1 MYTRCPSCRA
11 EICFQVPDNA
21 ANLPDGYKHKIKCP
35 NCGVKIAVRLPNR
48 DAIAAPQPT
57 FMPQNPNAFPAEP
70 VHTAPV
76 DTAPVDE
83 KAAKRQARAAAA
95 ANRKSGRSRNV
106 MIFIFAALLLVCSL
120 LGHFFA
126 DQGGATME
134 DIMGDIM
141 GETGS
146 SEELTAG
153 DFLSALSAFD
163 GVGMLEDI
171 AGDQMTAEYIKA
183 IFEENVADGLV
194 TVLPIIFFLGTLLTA
209 ALALVIIFFLG
220 TLLTAALALVG
231 FIVKKYPRLLHLILA
246 LGLLAVSA
254 CILFQPFLLS
264 NAGELELD
272 LAQYFMETVI
282 GDMNFLLLAPAAIGV
297 LHTLFALIFLKSLK
311 KKQA

>member
-76 DTAPVDE
+76 ETAPVDE

-171 AGDQMTAEYIKA
+171 AGDEMTAEYIKA

-209 ALALVIIFFLG
+209 ALALV
-220 TLLTAALALVG
+220 G
-231 FIVKKYPRLLHLILA
+231 FIVKKYPRLVHLILA

-254 CILFQPFLLS
+254 CILFQPFLFS
-264 NAGELELD
+264 YAGELELD

-282 GDMNFLLLAPAAIGV
+282 GDMNFLLLVPAAIGV

>member
-76 DTAPVDE
+76 ETAPVDE

-171 AGDQMTAEYIKA
+171 AGDEMTAEYIKA

-209 ALALVIIFFLG
+209 ALALV
-220 TLLTAALALVG
+220 G
-231 FIVKKYPRLLHLILA
+231 FIVKKYPRLVHLILA

-254 CILFQPFLLS
+254 CILFQPFLFS
-264 NAGELELD
+264 YAGELELD

-282 GDMNFLLLAPAAIGV
+282 GDMNFLLFVPAAIGV

>member
-76 DTAPVDE
+76 EAAPADE

-171 AGDQMTAEYIKA
+171 AGDEMTAEYIKA
-183 IFEENVADGLV
+183 VFEENVADGLV

-209 ALALVIIFFLG
+209 ALALV
-220 TLLTAALALVG
+220 G
-231 FIVKKYPRLLHLILA
+231 FIAKKYPRLLHLILA

-254 CILFQPFLLS
+254 CILFQPFLFS
-264 NAGELELD
+264 YAGELELD

>member
-76 DTAPVDE
+76 EAAPADE

-171 AGDQMTAEYIKA
+171 AGDEMTAEYIKA

-209 ALALVIIFFLG
+209 ALALV
-220 TLLTAALALVG
+220 G
-231 FIVKKYPRLLHLILA
+231 FIAKKYPRLIHLILA

-254 CILFQPFLLS
+254 CILFQPFLFS
-264 NAGELELD
+264 YAGELELD

>member
-70 VHTAPV
+70 VYTAPV
-76 DTAPVDE
+76 AAAPVDE

-171 AGDQMTAEYIKA
+171 AGDEMTAEYIKA
-183 IFEENVADGLV
+183 VFEENVADGLV

-209 ALALVIIFFLG
+209 ALALV
-220 TLLTAALALVG
+220 G
-231 FIVKKYPRLLHLILA
+231 FIVKKYPRLVHLILA

-254 CILFQPFLLS
+254 CILFQPFLFS
-264 NAGELELD
+264 YAGELELD

-297 LHTLFALIFLKSLK
+297 LHVLFSLIFLKSLK

>member
-76 DTAPVDE
+76 ETAPVDE

-134 DIMGDIM
+134 DIMG
-141 GETGS
+141 ETGS

-163 GVGMLEDI
+163 GVGMLEGI
-171 AGDQMTAEYIKA
+171 AGDEMTAEYIKA

-209 ALALVIIFFLG
+209 ALALI
-220 TLLTAALALVG
+220 G

-254 CILFQPFLLS
+254 CILFQPFLFS
-264 NAGELELD
+264 YAGELELD

>member
-76 DTAPVDE
+76 ETAPVDE

-171 AGDQMTAEYIKA
+171 AGDEMTAEYIKA
-183 IFEENVADGLV
+183 VFEENVADGLV

-209 ALALVIIFFLG
+209 ALALV
-220 TLLTAALALVG
+220 G
-231 FIVKKYPRLLHLILA
+231 FIVKKYPRLIHLILA

-254 CILFQPFLLS
+254 CILFQPFLFS
-264 NAGELELD
+264 YAGELELD

>member
-171 AGDQMTAEYIKA
+171 AGDEMTAEYIKA

-209 ALALVIIFFLG
+209 ALALV
-220 TLLTAALALVG
+220 G
-231 FIVKKYPRLLHLILA
+231 FIAKKYPRLIHLILA

-254 CILFQPFLLS
+254 CILFQPFLFS
-264 NAGELELD
+264 YAGELELD

>member
-70 VHTAPV
+70 VYTAPV
-76 DTAPVDE
+76 AAAPVDE

-171 AGDQMTAEYIKA
+171 AGDEMTAEYIKA
-183 IFEENVADGLV
+183 VFEENVADGLV

-209 ALALVIIFFLG
+209 ALALV
-220 TLLTAALALVG
+220 G
-231 FIVKKYPRLLHLILA
+231 FIVKKYPRLVHLILA

-254 CILFQPFLLS
+254 CILFQPFLFS
-264 NAGELELD
+264 YAGELELD

>member
-76 DTAPVDE
+76 EAAPADE

-171 AGDQMTAEYIKA
+171 AGDEMTAEYIKA
-183 IFEENVADGLV
+183 VFEENVADGLV

-209 ALALVIIFFLG
+209 ALALV
-220 TLLTAALALVG
+220 G
-231 FIVKKYPRLLHLILA
+231 FIVKKYPRLVHLILA

-254 CILFQPFLLS
+254 CILFQPFLFS
-264 NAGELELD
+264 YAGELELD

>member
-1 MYTRCPSCRA
+1 MHTRCPSCRA

-76 DTAPVDE
+76 ETAPVDE

-171 AGDQMTAEYIKA
+171 AGDEMTAEYIKA

-209 ALALVIIFFLG
+209 ALALV
-220 TLLTAALALVG
+220 G
-231 FIVKKYPRLLHLILA
+231 FIVKKYPRLVHLILA

-254 CILFQPFLLS
+254 CILFQPFLFS
-264 NAGELELD
+264 YAGELELD

-297 LHTLFALIFLKSLK
+297 LHVLFSLIFLKSLK

>member
-76 DTAPVDE
+76 ETAPVDE

-106 MIFIFAALLLVCSL
+106 MIFIFAALLLVCSV
-120 LGHFFA
+120 LGYFFA

-134 DIMGDIM
+134 DIM

-171 AGDQMTAEYIKA
+171 AGDEMTAEYIKA
-183 IFEENVADGLV
+183 VFEENVADGLV
-194 TVLPIIFFLGTLLTA
+194 TVLP
-209 ALALVIIFFLG
+209 IIFFLG

-254 CILFQPFLLS
+254 CILFQPFLFS
-264 NAGELELD
+264 YAGELGLD

-282 GDMNFLLLAPAAIGV
+282 GDMNFLLLAPVAIGV
-297 LHTLFALIFLKSLK
+297 LHVLFSLIFLKSLK

>member
-11 EICFQVPDNA
+11 EICFQVPENA

-76 DTAPVDE
+76 ETAPVDE

-134 DIMGDIM
+134 DIMG
-141 GETGS
+141 ETGS

-171 AGDQMTAEYIKA
+171 AGDEMTAEYIKA

-209 ALALVIIFFLG
+209 ALALV
-220 TLLTAALALVG
+220 G
-231 FIVKKYPRLLHLILA
+231 FIVKKYPRLVHLILA

-254 CILFQPFLLS
+254 CILFQPFLFS
-264 NAGELELD
+264 YAGELELD

>member
-76 DTAPVDE
+76 ETAPVDE

-171 AGDQMTAEYIKA
+171 AGDEMTAEYIKA
-183 IFEENVADGLV
+183 VFEENVADGLV

-209 ALALVIIFFLG
+209 ALALV
-220 TLLTAALALVG
+220 G
-231 FIVKKYPRLLHLILA
+231 FIVKKYPRLVHLILA

-254 CILFQPFLLS
+254 CILFQPFLFS
-264 NAGELELD
+264 YAGELELD

-282 GDMNFLLLAPAAIGV
+282 GDMNFLLLAPVAIGV
-297 LHTLFALIFLKSLK
+297 LHVLFSLIFLKSLK

>member
-70 VHTAPV
+70 VYTAPV

-171 AGDQMTAEYIKA
+171 AGDEMTAEYIKA

-209 ALALVIIFFLG
+209 ALALV
-220 TLLTAALALVG
+220 G
-231 FIVKKYPRLLHLILA
+231 FIVKKYPRLVHLILA

-254 CILFQPFLLS
+254 CILFQPFLFS
-264 NAGELELD
+264 YAGELELD

>member
-76 DTAPVDE
+76 ETAPVDE

-171 AGDQMTAEYIKA
+171 AGDEMTAEYIKA

-209 ALALVIIFFLG
+209 ALALV
-220 TLLTAALALVG
+220 G
-231 FIVKKYPRLLHLILA
+231 FIVKKYPRLVHLILA

-254 CILFQPFLLS
+254 CILFQPFLFS
-264 NAGELELD
+264 YAEELGLD

>member
-76 DTAPVDE
+76 EAAPADE

-134 DIMGDIM
+134 DIMG
-141 GETGS
+141 ETGS

-171 AGDQMTAEYIKA
+171 AGDEMTAEYIKA

-209 ALALVIIFFLG
+209 ALALV
-220 TLLTAALALVG
+220 G
-231 FIVKKYPRLLHLILA
+231 FIAKKYPRLIHLILA

-254 CILFQPFLLS
+254 CILFQPFLFS
-264 NAGELELD
+264 YAGELELD

>member
-76 DTAPVDE
+76 ETAPVDE

-171 AGDQMTAEYIKA
+171 AGDEMTAEYIKA
-183 IFEENVADGLV
+183 VFEENVADGLV

-209 ALALVIIFFLG
+209 ALALI
-220 TLLTAALALVG
+220 G

-254 CILFQPFLLS
+254 CILFQPFLFS
-264 NAGELELD
+264 YAGELGLD

>member
-57 FMPQNPNAFPAEP
+57 FMPQNPNASPAEP
-70 VHTAPV
+70 VYTAPV

-106 MIFIFAALLLVCSL
+106 MIFIFAALLLVCSV
-120 LGHFFA
+120 LGYFFA

-134 DIMGDIM
+134 DIL
-141 GETGS
+141 GESSS

-171 AGDQMTAEYIKA
+171 ANDEMTADYIKA
-183 IFEENVADGLV
+183 LFEESVADGLV
-194 TVLPIIFFLGTLLTA
+194 TVLPIIFFLGA
-209 ALALVIIFFLG
+209 
-220 TLLTAALALVG
+220 LLTAALALVG
-231 FIVKKYPRLLHLILA
+231 FIVKKYPRLIHLILA

-254 CILFQPFLLS
+254 CILFQPFLFS
-264 NAGELELD
+264 YAGELGLD

-282 GDMNFLLLAPAAIGV
+282 GDMNFLLLAPVAIGV
-297 LHTLFALIFLKSLK
+297 LHVLFSLIFLKSLK

>member
-76 DTAPVDE
+76 ETAPVDE

-134 DIMGDIM
+134 DIMG
-141 GETGS
+141 ETGS

-171 AGDQMTAEYIKA
+171 AGDEMTAEYIKA

-194 TVLPIIFFLGTLLTA
+194 TVLP
-209 ALALVIIFFLG
+209 IIFFLG

-254 CILFQPFLLS
+254 CILFQPFLFS
-264 NAGELELD
+264 YAGELELD

>member
-76 DTAPVDE
+76 ETAPVDE

-171 AGDQMTAEYIKA
+171 AGDEMTAEHIKA

-209 ALALVIIFFLG
+209 ALALV
-220 TLLTAALALVG
+220 G
-231 FIVKKYPRLLHLILA
+231 FIVKKYPRLVHLILA

-254 CILFQPFLLS
+254 CILFQPFLFS
-264 NAGELELD
+264 YAGELELD

>member
-76 DTAPVDE
+76 EAAPADE

-171 AGDQMTAEYIKA
+171 AGDEMTAEYIKA

-209 ALALVIIFFLG
+209 ALALV
-220 TLLTAALALVG
+220 G
-231 FIVKKYPRLLHLILA
+231 FIVKKYPRLIHLILA

-254 CILFQPFLLS
+254 CILFQPFLFS
-264 NAGELELD
+264 YAGELELD

>member
-76 DTAPVDE
+76 ETAPVDE

-171 AGDQMTAEYIKA
+171 AGDEMTAEYIKA

-194 TVLPIIFFLGTLLTA
+194 TVLPIIFFLA
-209 ALALVIIFFLG
+209 

-254 CILFQPFLLS
+254 CILFQPFLFS
-264 NAGELELD
+264 YAGELGLD

>member
-76 DTAPVDE
+76 ETAPADE

-171 AGDQMTAEYIKA
+171 AGDEMTAEYIKA
-183 IFEENVADGLV
+183 VFEENVADGLV

-209 ALALVIIFFLG
+209 ALALV
-220 TLLTAALALVG
+220 G
-231 FIVKKYPRLLHLILA
+231 FIVKKYPRLVHLILA

-254 CILFQPFLLS
+254 CILFQPFLFS
-264 NAGELELD
+264 YAGELELD

>member
-76 DTAPVDE
+76 ETAPVDE

-134 DIMGDIM
+134 DIMG
-141 GETGS
+141 ETGS

-171 AGDQMTAEYIKA
+171 AGDEMTAEYIKA
-183 IFEENVADGLV
+183 VFEENVADGLV

-209 ALALVIIFFLG
+209 ALALV
-220 TLLTAALALVG
+220 G
-231 FIVKKYPRLLHLILA
+231 FIAKKYPRLIHLILA

-254 CILFQPFLLS
+254 CILFQPFLFS
-264 NAGELELD
+264 YAGELELD

>member
-70 VHTAPV
+70 VYTAPV

-106 MIFIFAALLLVCSL
+106 MIFIFAALLLVCSV
-120 LGHFFA
+120 LGYFFA

-134 DIMGDIM
+134 DIL
-141 GETGS
+141 GESSS

-171 AGDQMTAEYIKA
+171 ANDEMTADYIKA
-183 IFEENVADGLV
+183 IFEESVADGLV
-194 TVLPIIFFLGTLLTA
+194 TVLPIIFFLGA
-209 ALALVIIFFLG
+209 
-220 TLLTAALALVG
+220 LLTAALALVG
-231 FIVKKYPRLLHLILA
+231 FIAKKYPRLIHLILA

-254 CILFQPFLLS
+254 CILFQPFLFS
-264 NAGELELD
+264 FAGELGLD

-282 GDMNFLLLAPAAIGV
+282 GDMNFLLLAPVAIGV
-297 LHTLFALIFLKSLK
+297 LHVLFSLIFLKSLK

>member
-76 DTAPVDE
+76 ETAPVDE

-171 AGDQMTAEYIKA
+171 AGDEMTAEYIKA
-183 IFEENVADGLV
+183 VFEENVADGLV

-209 ALALVIIFFLG
+209 ALALV
-220 TLLTAALALVG
+220 G
-231 FIVKKYPRLLHLILA
+231 FIAKKYPRLLHLILA

-254 CILFQPFLLS
+254 CILFQPFLFS
-264 NAGELELD
+264 YAGELELD

>member
-11 EICFQVPDNA
+11 EICFQVPENA

-76 DTAPVDE
+76 ETAPVDE

-171 AGDQMTAEYIKA
+171 AGDEMTAEYIKA

-209 ALALVIIFFLG
+209 ALALV
-220 TLLTAALALVG
+220 G
-231 FIVKKYPRLLHLILA
+231 FIVKKYPRLVHLILA

-254 CILFQPFLLS
+254 CILFQPFLFS
-264 NAGELELD
+264 YAGELELD

>member
-1 MYTRCPSCRA
+1 MYTKCPSCRA
-11 EICFQVPDNA
+11 EICFPAPANA

-35 NCGVKIAVRLPNR
+35 NCGVAIAVKLPNR
-48 DAIAAPQPT
+48 DALAAVQPT
-57 FMPQNPNAFPAEP
+57 FTPQNPAAATPNPVYTGAINTVPA
-70 VHTAPV
+70 
-76 DTAPVDE
+76 DE
-83 KAAKRQARAAAA
+83 KTARKEARAAAA
-95 ANRKSGRSRNV
+95 SEKKSGRPRNV

-153 DFLSALSAFD
+153 DFLSALEAFD
-163 GVGMLEDI
+163 GVGILSDIANDELYAEALKETFAEDI
-171 AGDQMTAEYIKA
+171 AT
-183 IFEENVADGLV
+183 GLLE
-194 TVLPIIFFLGTLLTA
+194 VLP
-209 ALALVIIFFLG
+209 VIFFLG

-231 FIVKKYPRLLHLILA
+231 FIVKKYPRLIHLILA

-254 CILFQPFLLS
+254 CILFQPFLS
-264 NAGELELD
+264 SGELELD

-297 LHTLFALIFLKSLK
+297 LHTLFALIFACISMK
-311 KKQA
+311 KKKA